1 MQRWPRVTTVAQSTL
16 AGLRVP
22 LVTGTQ
28 IDDLAGS
35 LTYYFDRTDQVQ
47 RISFQGLTGDDRKLV
62 EIITSAFG
70 LHPEPALGGGM
81 YVARWNAT
89 PTSALRVTYAP
100 VVRSDRPHN
109 RLQVLLEINRPDLQY
124 GLSPEFEQLLM
135 HDRGINRW

>member
-1 MQRWPRVTTVAQSTL
+1 MALPGIVRPQLSPAENELTDVLRFDISPGWVMQRWPRVTTVAQSTL

-62 EIITSAFG
+62 EIVTSG
-70 LHPEPALGGGM
+70 YGMQPEPALGGGM
-81 YVARWNAT
+81 YVARWNAM

-100 VVRSDRPHN
+100 VGAQRSAA
-109 RLQVLLEINRPDLQY
+109 
-124 GLSPEFEQLLM
+124 
-135 HDRGINRW
+135 